1 MFNGII
7 FNTGVVESIFK
18 AKNSFVIKLKTKI
31 HFKQKDIGSSISCNG
46 TCLTLF
52 KVKKDL
58 ISFYL
63 SHETLKKTNFNNIKE
78 GDIINIEKSLTHG
91 NKISGHYVQGHTDTT
106 GKILK
111 ILIKDKTWIVN
122 FTVKNFFSKYLIEK
136 GSIAINGV
144 SLTLSKVKKN
154 KFEINIIPHTLKLTN
169 LIMLKKNDYV
179 NIEFDIF
186 SKFMINL
193 KK

>member
-7 FNTGVVESIFK
+7 YNNAKVEKISGGKKSSEIT
-18 AKNSFVIKLKTKI
+18 LKTNLF
-31 HFKQKDIGSSISCNG
+31 FKNTEVGSSLCCNG
-46 TCLTLF
+46 TCLTITN
-52 KVKKDL
+52 VKKNL

-63 SHETLKKTNFNNIKE
+63 SKETLNKTNFNSIKI
-78 GDIINIEKSLTHG
+78 GNVINIEKSLTYG

-106 GKILK
+106 GTVVNIAILN
-111 ILIKDKTWIVN
+111 KTWIVT
-122 FTVKNFFSKYLIEK
+122 FGLQKKFQKYLIEK

-144 SLTLSKVKKN
+144 SLTISKIKKN
-154 KFEINIIPHTLKLTN
+154 RFEINIIPHTLRLTN
-169 LIMLKKNDYV
+169 LIKLKKNDKV

-186 SKFMINL
+186 SKYLFKL

>member
-18 AKNSFVIKLKTKI
+18 AKNSFVINLKTKI

-63 SHETLKKTNFNNIKE
+63 SHETLKKNNFNNIKE